1 MEIKRTLKE
10 KIFAIINE
18 YYDSRLGSKLSS
30 SFKTRRS
37 SENRHG
43 NPEKRFKGQN
53 KLPREDF
60 SNKKKRIFNVSSN
73 RIEFLR
79 YLRIVNVYQKFE
91 YDDLRKNMTRYMSI
105 I

>member
-1 MEIKRTLKE
+1 MGILKRDSKD
-10 KIFAIINE
+10 KINFQERILVI
-18 YYDSRLGSKLSS
+18 
-30 SFKTRRS
+30 
-37 SENRHG
+37 
-43 NPEKRFKGQN
+43 
-53 KLPREDF
+53 
-60 SNKKKRIFNVSSN
+60 KKKRIFNVSSN